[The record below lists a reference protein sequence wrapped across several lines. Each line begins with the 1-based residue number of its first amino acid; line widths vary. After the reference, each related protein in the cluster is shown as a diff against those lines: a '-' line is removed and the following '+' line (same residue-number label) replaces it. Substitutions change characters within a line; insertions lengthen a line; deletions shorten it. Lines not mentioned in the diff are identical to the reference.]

1 MIQLKEVV
9 ENLLGQ
15 RLSSVKYKVSMT
27 FSKEKAANGAN
38 TESGEEVFFPSG
50 FNFLTCIYQASTG
63 MWYL

>member
-1 MIQLKEVV
+1 
-9 ENLLGQ
+9 
-15 RLSSVKYKVSMT
+15 MT

-63 MWYL
+63 MWYLLCLCR